1 MLCCS
6 FITVHSSVNDS
17 SKSPMPPHIRH
28 PFPSPPRNHQPNRIS
43 HTHHPTMTPTT
54 EASNQTSES
63 PPNKQAPKPII
74 IYVVGAPGAGK
85 GTLCARLA
93 KHYTN
98 IHHLSVGDHLR
109 SLLKLNAQHIFC
121 GLPAGQLGKLLQL
134 RSLLPPTT
142 IVAIINEAVND
153 IRKAAAGD
161 AGTPIILV
169 DGFPRDPKSI
179 PLARPASGDPVMVL
193 FFDCP
198 RDLAE
203 ARFLERRRSADDS
216 VEVFR
221 GRYDEFERLNKP
233 ILDFY
238 VDKVVRVGTETDTEV
253 TWENLKAEVGGML
266 CELGAIKRN
275 D

>member
-1 MLCCS
+1 
-6 FITVHSSVNDS
+6 
-17 SKSPMPPHIRH
+17 
-28 PFPSPPRNHQPNRIS
+28 
-43 HTHHPTMTPTT
+43 MTPTT
-54 EASNQTSES
+54 EASTQTSDS
-63 PPNKQAPKPII
+63 SPNKQAPKPTI

-85 GTLCARLA
+85 GTLCTRLA

-109 SLLKLNAQHIFC
+109 SLLKYNAHQTFG
-121 GLPAGQLGKLLQL
+121 GLSAAQFRALLQL
-134 RSLLPPTT
+134 RSLLPPAT
-142 IVAIINEAVND
+142 IVAIIDEAVND

-161 AGTPIILV
+161 AGTPIVLV

-179 PLARPASGDPVMVL
+179 PLAQPASGDPVMVL

-198 RDLAE
+198 RALAE

-238 VDKVVRVGTETDTEV
+238 VDKVFRVGTEMDTEV
-253 TWENLKAEVGGML
+253 TWENLKPEVGGML
-266 CELGAIKRN
+266 CELGAVER
-275 D
+275 